1 MNDLLAKKVKKI
13 FLEKFHK
20 EPLIIFSPGRINMIG
35 EHVDYNDGY
44 VMPAAVDKGIY
55 FAIAENN
62 SEVASFYAADLNEEF
77 SIDLNSIAKD
87 RGWKNYVMGIMDQ
100 LQKKKYQL
108 RGFDCVFSGDV
119 PVGAGMSSSAAV
131 ECGLGHAIDLLF
143 NLKIDRVLLAKLGQK
158 AEHEFPGVNCGIM
171 DQFANM
177 MGKKDHVILLDCR
190 SMEYNYLKLPLG
202 NYSILLINSKVHHSL
217 ASSEYNVRRQQ
228 CEEGILYLKKFLP
241 EILSLRDV
249 CEPDLL
255 KNKEGMNPE
264 VYERCL
270 FVVQE
275 IKRALSAA
283 KSLEQ
288 DDLIEFG
295 KLMYASH
302 DGLAGLYKVSCDE
315 IDFLVDHAKQN
326 PNILGSRI
334 MGGGF
339 GGCTINIIHRDHSDQ
354 FANSVIEAYKKKFN
368 IVAESYS
375 IRLENGTSL
384 VNA

>member
-1 MNDLLAKKVKKI
+1 MNDHLAKKVKKI

-20 EPLIIFSPGRINMIG
+20 EPLIVFSPGRINMIG

-55 FAIAENN
+55 FALAENN
-62 SEVASFYAADLNEEF
+62 TDTSTFYAADLNEEF
-77 SIDLNSIAKD
+77 SIPLNAIAKD
-87 RGWKNYVMGIMDQ
+87 RGWKNYVLGIIDQ
-100 LQKKKYQL
+100 LLKKKYLL

-131 ECGLGHAIDLLF
+131 ECGLGHGLDLLF
-143 NLKIDRVLLAKLGQK
+143 HLKIDRVFMAKLGQK

-177 MGKKDHVILLDCR
+177 MGKKDHVFLLDCR
-190 SMEYNYLKLPLG
+190 TLEYSYLKLPLG
-202 NYSILLINSKVHHSL
+202 DYSILLINSKVHHSL

-228 CEEGILYLKKFLP
+228 CEEGIHYLKKNLP
-241 EILSLRDV
+241 NILSLRDV
-249 CEPDLL
+249 NENDL
-255 KNKEGMNPE
+255 KKYGEGMNGE

-275 IKRALSAA
+275 IKRTVDAA
-283 KSLEQ
+283 TCLEQ
-288 DDLIEFG
+288 NNLNRFG

-302 DGLAGLYKVSCDE
+302 EGLAGLYKVSCEE
-315 IDFLVDHAKQN
+315 IDFLVDLAKLN
-326 PNILGSRI
+326 PNITGSRI

-339 GGCTINIIHRDHSDQ
+339 GGCTINIIHRDQADA
-354 FANSVIEAYKKKFN
+354 FANSAIEAYKRKFR
-368 IVAESYS
+368 IEAEAYK
-375 IRLENGTSL
+375 IRLENGTSQ

>member
-62 SEVASFYAADLNEEF
+62 STNAVFYAADLNEDF
-77 SIDLNSIAKD
+77 SVPLDSILKN

-100 LQKKKYQL
+100 LQKKKFL
-108 RGFDCVFSGDV
+108 LKGFDCVFSGDV

-131 ECGLGHAIDLLF
+131 ECGLGYALDALF
-143 NLKIDRVLLAKLGQK
+143 NLHIDRILMAKLGQK
-158 AEHEFPGVNCGIM
+158 AEHDFPGVNCGIM

-202 NYSILLINSKVHHSL
+202 EYSILLINSKVHHSL

-228 CEEGILYLKKFLP
+228 CEEGITYLKKFLP
-241 EILSLRDV
+241 QMISLRDV
-249 CEPDLL
+249 CESDIV
-255 KNKEGMNPE
+255 KHADGMDPE
-264 VYERCL
+264 VYEKCL

-275 IKRALSAA
+275 IKRALNAA
-283 KSLEQ
+283 KCLEQ
-288 DDLIEFG
+288 NNLAAFG
-295 KLMYASH
+295 KLMYNSH
-302 DGLAGLYKVSCDE
+302 EGLAGLYKVSCEE
-315 IDFLVDHAKQN
+315 IDFLVDQAKQN

-339 GGCTINIIHRDHSDQ
+339 GGCTINIIHEDHAEQ
-354 FANSVIEAYKKKFN
+354 FANAATVAYKKRFN
-368 IVAESYS
+368 IDAEPYY
-375 IRLENGTSL
+375 IRLENGTNQ
-384 VNA
+384 VNT